1 MSTIFFVFKSL
12 LTTPSNVL
20 PLHLKQTFPK
30 VMGLTP
36 GYLLEYFLLYQRLPM
51 HSNSCQYPLMNY
63 LDECEEK
70 HYDNLEE
77 SNSEI
82 DKDLREKV
90 NLILDSE
97 KKISTEIIC
106 TRATIED
113 LGTCPGGCKIEAPE

>member
-1 MSTIFFVFKSL
+1 
-12 LTTPSNVL
+12 
-20 PLHLKQTFPK
+20 
-30 VMGLTP
+30 
-36 GYLLEYFLLYQRLPM
+36 
-51 HSNSCQYPLMNY
+51 MNY